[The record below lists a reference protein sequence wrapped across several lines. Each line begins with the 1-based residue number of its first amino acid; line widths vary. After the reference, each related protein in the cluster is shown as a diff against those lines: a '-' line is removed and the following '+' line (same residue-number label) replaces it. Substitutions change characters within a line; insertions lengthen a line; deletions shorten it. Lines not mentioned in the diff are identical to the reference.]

1 MSARSNYRS
10 KIAIYDLATRS
21 YRVVHEVDGV
31 MEAPNWCPDGQSLL
45 LNQNG
50 GLYRLALGNASNG
63 SRLLPFLEPARFWEV
78 PDSGTRELLHIA
90 SRERLPNWCNND
102 HGISVDGRRMALSI
116 EQRPTPSSEGSTS
129 RVCVARSDGSRM
141 RIVTPLAPSYFHG
154 WSPDGAGLVFVGER
168 GDGKYEIYRIS
179 ADDGDEVRLT
189 SAGGDDDGPEY
200 APNGNW
206 IYFNSNRTGRWEIWR
221 IPSSGGGTNDTL
233 AQQVTH
239 DEPENWFAHPSP
251 DGKWLVFLAFPP
263 GTLGH
268 NCKMDGVML
277 RMMRLPDELLESS
290 EVELLTTFYGGQGTI
305 NVNSW
310 SPDSKQFA
318 FVIYEPELPEVP

>member
-1 MSARSNYRS
+1 MSTGSNYRS
-10 KIAIYDLATRS
+10 KVAIYDLATRS
-21 YRVVHEVDGV
+21 HRVAYEVDGV
-31 MEAPNWCPDGQSLL
+31 MEAPNWFPDGQSLL
-45 LNQNG
+45 LNQSG
-50 GLYRLALGNASNG
+50 SLYRLVLGNGKNG
-63 SRLLPFLEPARFWEV
+63 CRLLPFLEPNRFWDKPDGGTSEV
-78 PDSGTRELLHIA
+78 PSAPCEG
-90 SRERLPNWCNND
+90 LPNWCNND
-102 HGISVDGRRMALSI
+102 HGISADGQRMALSI
-116 EQRPTPSSEGSTS
+116 ERRPTPNSQGATS
-129 RVCVARSDGSRM
+129 RVCVAQSEGSRM
-141 RIVTPLAPSYFHG
+141 RIVTSRAPSYFHG
-154 WSPDGAGLVFVGER
+154 WSPDGKWLVFVGER
-168 GDGKYEIYRIS
+168 GDGKYELYRIS
-179 ADDGDEVRLT
+179 ADHGDEERLT

-221 IPSSGGGTNDTL
+221 IPNRGGGTNDIL

-268 NCKMDGVML
+268 NFKMDGVML
-277 RMMRLPDELLESS
+277 RMMRLPNDLLEPS

-318 FVIYEPELPEVP
+318 FIIYEPALPRVR

>member
-1 MSARSNYRS
+1 
-10 KIAIYDLATRS
+10 
-21 YRVVHEVDGV
+21 
-31 MEAPNWCPDGQSLL
+31 
-45 LNQNG
+45 
-50 GLYRLALGNASNG
+50 
-63 SRLLPFLEPARFWEV
+63 
-78 PDSGTRELLHIA
+78 
-90 SRERLPNWCNND
+90 
-102 HGISVDGRRMALSI
+102 
-116 EQRPTPSSEGSTS
+116 
-129 RVCVARSDGSRM
+129 M
-141 RIVTPLAPSYFHG
+141 RIVTSRAPSYFHG
-154 WSPDGAGLVFVGER
+154 WSPDGKRLVFVGER
-168 GDGKYEIYRIS
+168 GDGKYEIYRVS
-179 ADDGDEVRLT
+179 ADQGDEERLT

-200 APNGNW
+200 APSGNW

-268 NCKMDGVML
+268 NFKMDGVML

-318 FVIYEPELPEVP
+318 FVIYEPVVPQVC